1 MTKAEARAEARALRA
16 ALSAEERVAL
26 SDGLAQVFLEA
37 VPLEGAQCLS
47 AFLPLERHREPDLR
61 PLLHQLHAR
70 YPQVRLTIPHLPA
83 GAADFDAV
91 VYEPGIVLE
100 PGHYGTELP
109 ANPVLV
115 EASEIDLVLVPLLA
129 YDRLG
134 YRAGYGG
141 GYYDRFLMRCRADV
155 EKIGVSFFGPIDRL
169 DDVWPGDVR
178 LDSCLTPAGLI
189 SFR

>member
-1 MTKAEARAEARALRA
+1 MTKEEARKEARAQRA
-16 ALSAEERVAL
+16 ALSADERTAL

-37 VPLEGAQCLS
+37 VPLEGVGWLN

-61 PLLHQLHAR
+61 PLLHQLHAG
-70 YPQVRLTIPHLPA
+70 YPQIRLTIPQLPA
-83 GAADFDAV
+83 GAVDFNAV
-91 VYEPGIVLE
+91 VYEPGIALE

-129 YDRLG
+129 YDRRG

-141 GYYDRFLMRCRADV
+141 GYYDRFLTRCRADV
-155 EKIGVSFFGPIDRL
+155 QKIGVSFFGPVDCL
-169 DDVWPGDVR
+169 DDVWNGDVR
-178 LDSCLTPAGLI
+178 LDACLTPAGLV
-189 SFR
+189 SF